1 MEPLR
6 EPKIQAWSLT
16 PKNTQM
22 VLQTEVA
29 KTLLLS
35 ARGPWAVPV
44 SHSRSWTC
52 SELQG
57 PLGSQHCHCEL
68 LQERGYVKAILT
80 LGSLQAMTTA
90 LKWLKGVTTTY
101 TDKLESSMTVSGN
114 RAGKGS
120 PSQDTCNT
128 RSRRLMSL
136 APRAGR

>member
-57 PLGSQHCHCEL
+57 PLGSQHCNCEL
-68 LQERGYVKAILT
+68 LQGGGYVKAILT
-80 LGSLQAMTTA
+80 LGSLPAGHDHSSQVAKRCHYYIHRQAREQHDC
-90 LKWLKGVTTTY
+90 VR
-101 TDKLESSMTVSGN
+101 E
-114 RAGKGS
+114 
-120 PSQDTCNT
+120 Q
-128 RSRRLMSL
+128 
-136 APRAGR
+136 GRQR